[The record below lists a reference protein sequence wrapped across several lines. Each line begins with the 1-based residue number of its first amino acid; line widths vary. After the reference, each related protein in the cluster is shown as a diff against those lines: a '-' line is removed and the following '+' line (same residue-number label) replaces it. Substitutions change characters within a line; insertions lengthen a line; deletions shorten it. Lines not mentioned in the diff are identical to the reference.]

1 MLRNFASI
9 RPFAC
14 HSMHTFRSMSSSALP
29 LRRSASTILAFLLA
43 SMLTGCNPNESD
55 TQDTVS
61 LKSAPG
67 QTKAPVDI
75 SKNAHETPVPLPEP
89 VTQASPPQVSASTIK
104 LVIELN
110 RATDSIDIDALQSG
124 NELPVLPLQ
133 LSVDLSQA
141 PLRAVLR
148 ELARKLGA
156 KVSIADSVPDQ
167 LISLQF
173 NGVDIAE
180 GIKQLLRDTNYLLIY
195 KEPPTRSNPN
205 QGAGMEIAEIRIL
218 PKSSTEELSNE
229 TASLKVL
236 EPIDQTA
243 EIAEWKKQALTAEK
257 PEDRLMALKQFLEHA
272 DPAEH
277 NAVLIAALEDKAPEV
292 RMLALNSMG
301 DSANPSLEPISQA
314 ALNDESPQIRTAAL
328 DVLISRY
335 GQEAIPVLEQALAD
349 PDATVQQTARNSL
362 EMAQRVKNQIDA
374 MRHRQSK

>member
-1 MLRNFASI
+1 MNTPA
-9 RPFAC
+9 
-14 HSMHTFRSMSSSALP
+14 MP
-29 LRRSASTILAFLLA
+29 LRRSVSTLLACMLA

-55 TQDTVS
+55 TQATVS

-67 QTKAPVDI
+67 QTKASVDI
-75 SKNAHETPVPLPEP
+75 SKNAHETPGPLPEP
-89 VTQASPPQVSASTIK
+89 VTQAAPPPVSASAVK
-104 LVIELN
+104 LVIEVN
-110 RATDSIDIDALQSG
+110 RATDSIDLDALQSG
-124 NELPVLPLQ
+124 SELPVLPLQ

-156 KVSIADSVPDQ
+156 KVSIADGVPDQ
-167 LISLQF
+167 LITLQF
-173 NGVDIAE
+173 NGVSVAE

-205 QGAGMEIAEIRIL
+205 QGVNNASATEIAEIRVL
-218 PKSSTEELSNE
+218 PKSSTGEMSSE
-229 TASLKVL
+229 TAPLKAL
-236 EPIDQTA
+236 EPIDQAA
-243 EIAEWKKQALTAEK
+243 EVAEWKKQALTAEK

-292 RMLALNSMG
+292 RMFALNSMG
-301 DSANPSLEPISQA
+301 DSANPLLEPISQA

-335 GQEAIPVLEQALAD
+335 GQDAIPVLEQALAD
-349 PDATVQQTARNSL
+349 PDVTVQQTARNSL
-362 EMAQRVKNQIDA
+362 EMAQRVKSQIDA
-374 MRHRQSK
+374 MRHRQPK